1 MHDLTKDGFWL
12 LKVNLTA
19 DLDQSGR
26 PITSRSKVDEY
37 AYGIYVGFSIE
48 SEDKRFRF
56 NAAGKIRQN
65 EDYRFRVCS
74 KEDPVGDATSNG
86 FYTKD
91 NDYKKYDKFWA
102 SKFGGGWWFDYDAFE
117 FCANCQRD
125 LVMAD
130 PFLAI
135 CGRDNPSEISMWM
148 MRID

>member
-26 PITSRSKVDEY
+26 PITSRSKVDQY

-74 KEDPVGDATSNG
+74 KES
-86 FYTKD
+86 
-91 NDYKKYDKFWA
+91 
-102 SKFGGGWWFDYDAFE
+102 
-117 FCANCQRD
+117 
-125 LVMAD
+125 
-130 PFLAI
+130 
-135 CGRDNPSEISMWM
+135 GRSP
-148 MRID
+148 